1 MAGSW
6 RRLRGLNEKLTAQ
19 PGYALVGVLRI
30 PQRRASPARVI
41 SRRVVV
47 AVVALLLTAGIVYV
61 DRDGYLDAQGDRLTF
76 LDCLYYAAV
85 TLSTT
90 GYGDI
95 TPISE
100 FARAI
105 NIFVITP
112 LRIAFLIL
120 LVGTTLEV
128 LTETSRQAYKIQR
141 WRSRVRNHTVVIGY
155 GTKGKT
161 AVAAMV
167 SDELVPGEIVVVDTD
182 SGVLERAAAA
192 GLVTV
197 HGDATKSDVLRLA
210 GTQHASSIIVATS
223 RDDTAVLVTLTAR
236 EIAPKAKIV
245 ASIRE
250 AENQHL
256 LRQSGADT
264 VVVSSET
271 AGRLLGIATTT
282 PSVVEMIE
290 DLLTPEAGLAVAE
303 REVEQAEVGG
313 SPRHLRDIVLG
324 VDFQLRSVP
333 LLSRVG
339 ADRADRLRTDMEA
352 AAAGWPGAALL
363 RVDSRNRVLVA
374 NGRVLLGAAIELA
387 DKPPPEAVFLG
398 RVEGGRH
405 VWAVRA
411 ALQPIADPD
420 IPAEAVD
427 LRGLGRIMDDTS
439 SQLVSSA
446 SALLNWHDNARFSA
460 LDGAP
465 TKPAR
470 AGWSRVNP
478 ITGHEEFPRI
488 DPAVICLVHDGADRA
503 VLARQAA
510 WPERMFSLLAGF
522 VEAGESF
529 EVCVAREIREEIGL
543 TVRDVRYLGSQQW
556 PFPRSLMVG
565 FHALGDPDEEFS
577 FSDGEIAEAAW
588 FTRDEVRAALA
599 AGDWSSASESKL
611 LLPGSIS
618 IARVIIE
625 SWAACE

>member
-271 AGRLLGIATTT
+271 AGRLLGIATT
-282 PSVVEMIE
+282 PSTMSRRCRGDPPTSACSTSRSATARRGIA
-290 DLLTPEAGLAVAE
+290 AGGFPQSRAGRQRPGVAW
-303 REVEQAEVGG
+303 RGHRAGRQATARGG
-313 SPRHLRDIVLG
+313 IPGSRRGRPPRLG
-324 VDFQLRSVP
+324 GAGSAA
-333 LLSRVG
+333 
-339 ADRADRLRTDMEA
+339 ADR
-352 AAAGWPGAALL
+352 
-363 RVDSRNRVLVA
+363 
-374 NGRVLLGAAIELA
+374 
-387 DKPPPEAVFLG
+387 
-398 RVEGGRH
+398 
-405 VWAVRA
+405 
-411 ALQPIADPD
+411 
-420 IPAEAVD
+420 
-427 LRGLGRIMDDTS
+427 
-439 SQLVSSA
+439 
-446 SALLNWHDNARFSA
+446 
-460 LDGAP
+460 
-465 TKPAR
+465 
-470 AGWSRVNP
+470 
-478 ITGHEEFPRI
+478 
-488 DPAVICLVHDGADRA
+488 
-503 VLARQAA
+503 
-510 WPERMFSLLAGF
+510 
-522 VEAGESF
+522 
-529 EVCVAREIREEIGL
+529 
-543 TVRDVRYLGSQQW
+543 
-556 PFPRSLMVG
+556 
-565 FHALGDPDEEFS
+565 
-577 FSDGEIAEAAW
+577 
-588 FTRDEVRAALA
+588 
-599 AGDWSSASESKL
+599 
-611 LLPGSIS
+611 
-618 IARVIIE
+618 
-625 SWAACE
+625 